1 MRLEKNLNK
10 LDIIDKFF
18 IIWSFFIP
26 ITSFVLIPSVKGS
39 LISYILGFISPLIIL
54 FKRKNF
60 FKKYIICFG
69 EFVYI
74 WLAFFCLS
82 QLGNLIYNINISD
95 LILVSNETNNIKVF
109 RNSIFTQSLYLVP
122 CILLYLYCKFFYNIK
137 WDKWI
142 VYSGWLFSVIGLYFL
157 LYFLLTGQ
165 NGDIISNRVFAD
177 NTEVSNIAQR
187 LSILSIGIERVQSLS
202 GEPSM
207 YAFTILPYIIFAIHR
222 KANKLLIATMIVS
235 LLLSVSTTGFLGII
249 IYIICILFFSKINK
263 RYIKNLIIFIGI
275 LIFIYFLFSSYID
288 EIIMN
293 MIINKITAD
302 PTNISGLE
310 RSANIMD
317 NIIYWSNLNNI
328 NFLFGIGFG
337 VIRSTDLLTTFLIN
351 IGLIGTLLFAYFYLK
366 KIKLR
371 NLTMKKIGD
380 NAILLVLFIT
390 SMISVPEFSYLS
402 FWLFLGLI
410 NSKNN

>member
-1 MRLEKNLNK
+1 M
-10 LDIIDKFF
+10 
-18 IIWSFFIP
+18 
-26 ITSFVLIPSVKGS
+26 
-39 LISYILGFISPLIIL
+39 
-54 FKRKNF
+54 
-60 FKKYIICFG
+60 
-69 EFVYI
+69 
-74 WLAFFCLS
+74 
-82 QLGNLIYNINISD
+82 
-95 LILVSNETNNIKVF
+95 
-109 RNSIFTQSLYLVP
+109 
-122 CILLYLYCKFFYNIK
+122 
-137 WDKWI
+137 
-142 VYSGWLFSVIGLYFL
+142 
-157 LYFLLTGQ
+157 
-165 NGDIISNRVFAD
+165 
-177 NTEVSNIAQR
+177 
-187 LSILSIGIERVQSLS
+187 SILSIGIERVQSLS

-317 NIIYWSNLNNI
+317 NIIFCSNLNHI

-366 KIKLR
+366 KIKLS
-371 NLTMKKIGD
+371 T
-380 NAILLVLFIT
+380 
-390 SMISVPEFSYLS
+390 E
-402 FWLFLGLI
+402 
-410 NSKNN
+410 

>member
-60 FKKYIICFG
+60 LKKYIICFG

-351 IGLIGTLLFAYFYLK
+351 IGLIGTLLFAYFYLR
-366 KIKLR
+366 KITLR

>member
-1 MRLEKNLNK
+1 
-10 LDIIDKFF
+10 
-18 IIWSFFIP
+18 
-26 ITSFVLIPSVKGS
+26 
-39 LISYILGFISPLIIL
+39 
-54 FKRKNF
+54 
-60 FKKYIICFG
+60 
-69 EFVYI
+69 
-74 WLAFFCLS
+74 
-82 QLGNLIYNINISD
+82 
-95 LILVSNETNNIKVF
+95 
-109 RNSIFTQSLYLVP
+109 
-122 CILLYLYCKFFYNIK
+122 
-137 WDKWI
+137 
-142 VYSGWLFSVIGLYFL
+142 
-157 LYFLLTGQ
+157 
-165 NGDIISNRVFAD
+165 
-177 NTEVSNIAQR
+177 
-187 LSILSIGIERVQSLS
+187 
-202 GEPSM
+202 
-207 YAFTILPYIIFAIHR
+207 
-222 KANKLLIATMIVS
+222 
-235 LLLSVSTTGFLGII
+235 
-249 IYIICILFFSKINK
+249 
-263 RYIKNLIIFIGI
+263 
-275 LIFIYFLFSSYID
+275 
-288 EIIMN
+288 MN

>member
-60 FKKYIICFG
+60 LKKYIICFG

>member
-26 ITSFVLIPSVKGS
+26 ITSFVLMPSVKGS
-39 LISYILGFISPLIIL
+39 LISYILAFISPLIIL
-54 FKRKNF
+54 FKRRNF
-60 FKKYIICFG
+60 LKKYIIYFG
-69 EFVYI
+69 GVAYI

-82 QLGNLIYNINISD
+82 QLGNHIYNINISD
-95 LILVSNETNNIKVF
+95 LILISNETSDIKVF
-109 RNSIFTQSLYLVP
+109 RNSIFTQTLYLLP
-122 CILLYLYCKFFYNIK
+122 CILLYLYCKNFYNTK

-142 VYSGWLFSVIGLYFL
+142 VYSGWLFSVIGLYFWV
-157 LYFLLTGQ
+157 YSLLTGE

-177 NTEVSNIAQR
+177 STEVTNIPQGVD
-187 LSILSIGIERVQSLS
+187 ILSIGFQRVQSLS

-222 KANKLLIATMIVS
+222 KANKILIATMILS
-235 LLLSVSTTGFLGII
+235 LLLSVSTTGFLGIL
-249 IYIICILFFSKINK
+249 IYIICVLFFSKINK
-263 RYIKNLIIFIGI
+263 KYIKNLIIFIGI
-275 LIFIYFLFSSYID
+275 LIFIYFLFSVYID
-288 EIIMN
+288 EIVMN
-293 MIINKITAD
+293 IIINKITAD
-302 PTNISGLE
+302 STNVSGVE
-310 RSANIMD
+310 RSANIID
-317 NIIYWSNLNNI
+317 NIIYWSNLDNI

-337 VIRSTDLLTTFLIN
+337 VIRSTDLLTTFLVN
-351 IGLIGTLLFAYFYLK
+351 IGLIGTLLFAYFYLR
-366 KIKLR
+366 KITLR

>member
-18 IIWSFFIP
+18 VIWSFFIP
-26 ITSFVLIPSVKGS
+26 ITSFVLMPSVKGS
-39 LISYILGFISPLIIL
+39 LISYILAFISPLIIL
-54 FKRKNF
+54 FKRRNF
-60 FKKYIICFG
+60 LKKYIIYFG
-69 EFVYI
+69 GVAYI

>member
-60 FKKYIICFG
+60 LKKYIICFG

-82 QLGNLIYNINISD
+82 QLGNHIYNINISD

-288 EIIMN
+288 EIIIN

>member
-1 MRLEKNLNK
+1 
-10 LDIIDKFF
+10 
-18 IIWSFFIP
+18 
-26 ITSFVLIPSVKGS
+26 
-39 LISYILGFISPLIIL
+39 
-54 FKRKNF
+54 
-60 FKKYIICFG
+60 
-69 EFVYI
+69 
-74 WLAFFCLS
+74 
-82 QLGNLIYNINISD
+82 
-95 LILVSNETNNIKVF
+95 
-109 RNSIFTQSLYLVP
+109 VP

>member
-1 MRLEKNLNK
+1 MV
-10 LDIIDKFF
+10 
-18 IIWSFFIP
+18 SF
-26 ITSFVLIPSVKGS
+26 
-39 LISYILGFISPLIIL
+39 
-54 FKRKNF
+54 
-60 FKKYIICFG
+60 
-69 EFVYI
+69 
-74 WLAFFCLS
+74 FFCLS

-249 IYIICILFFSKINK
+249 IYIICILFFQKL
-263 RYIKNLIIFIGI
+263 IKDI
-275 LIFIYFLFSSYID
+275 
-288 EIIMN
+288 
-293 MIINKITAD
+293 
-302 PTNISGLE
+302 
-310 RSANIMD
+310 
-317 NIIYWSNLNNI
+317 
-328 NFLFGIGFG
+328 
-337 VIRSTDLLTTFLIN
+337 
-351 IGLIGTLLFAYFYLK
+351 
-366 KIKLR
+366 
-371 NLTMKKIGD
+371 
-380 NAILLVLFIT
+380 
-390 SMISVPEFSYLS
+390 
-402 FWLFLGLI
+402 
-410 NSKNN
+410 

>member
-26 ITSFVLIPSVKGS
+26 ITSFVLMPSVKGS

-60 FKKYIICFG
+60 LKKYIICFG

>member
-60 FKKYIICFG
+60 LKKYIICFG

-187 LSILSIGIERVQSLS
+187 LFILSIEIERVQSLS

>member
-60 FKKYIICFG
+60 LKKYIICFG

-187 LSILSIGIERVQSLS
+187 LFILSIGIERVQSLS

>member
-60 FKKYIICFG
+60 LKKYIICFG

-263 RYIKNLIIFIGI
+263 RYIKILIIFIGI

>member
-39 LISYILGFISPLIIL
+39 LISYILAFISPLIIL

-95 LILVSNETNNIKVF
+95 LILVSNETSNIKVF

-177 NTEVSNIAQR
+177 STEVSNIAQR
-187 LSILSIGIERVQSLS
+187 LFILSIGIERVQSLS

-222 KANKLLIATMIVS
+222 KANKILIATMTVS

-249 IYIICILFFSKINK
+249 VYIICILFFSKINK
-263 RYIKNLIIFIGI
+263 IYIKNLIIFIGI

-288 EIIMN
+288 EIVMN

-302 PTNISGLE
+302 PTNISGVE

-371 NLTMKKIGD
+371 NLTIKKIGD

>member
-60 FKKYIICFG
+60 LKKYIICFG

-177 NTEVSNIAQR
+177 NTEVSNIAQS